1 MDEITFKCKVLE
13 ETFSL
18 SLPQNS
24 TIENAKIMLE
34 SLSLGIKNFA
44 QKWIF
49 QGRILKDTETLQVSI
64 QSNYYYYYFK
74 INFN

>member
-1 MDEITFKCKVLE
+1 MEEITFKCKVIE

-18 SLPQNS
+18 SLPQNT

-49 QGRILKDTETLQVSI
+49 QGRILKDNETLQVSI
-64 QSNYYYYYFK
+64 KSNY
-74 INFN
+74 